1 MFRVGNT
8 NYRIDVVPEMVPVV
22 KRFIAHAEARA
33 AYRDGKAWLLFTLL
47 VGLGSLASGGME
59 VWPAAVLVFASAA
72 HVTLQAV
79 ICHTTRKMVE
89 LEIKLFEQKGGSISE
104 VRE

>member
-1 MFRVGNT
+1 
-8 NYRIDVVPEMVPVV
+8 
-22 KRFIAHAEARA
+22 
-33 AYRDGKAWLLFTLL
+33 
-47 VGLGSLASGGME
+47 ME

-79 ICHTTRKMVE
+79 ICKTTRKMVE

-104 VRE
+104 VRK